1 MLADQAYTV
10 IGVVPGGRGSIVPSG
25 LAAGR
30 RHDLWLPLRL
40 QAADAPRGLH
50 FLDVVARLD
59 PALDLAAAEDRI
71 ASFARRLQDEEVT
84 DHGIR
89 LVALDRLVVGESRP
103 LLFALAGAVAMLLLI
118 ACTNVANLLL
128 ARSAARRREIAVRAA
143 LGAARSRLVR
153 QLLVESL
160 LLALLGGAVGVLVA
174 WGAVTALRLLAP
186 GSVPRLAEAAIDA
199 RVLGFAL
206 AVSIVTG
213 LVFGLLPA
221 LRSTGADLA
230 LVMKE
235 GARGTVSGPARQR
248 LRGVLIVAEVALSFA
263 LLIGAGLLVRS
274 LDRLLRVDKGFDAE
288 HVMSAFISLPAS
300 RYPELHQ
307 QTAFFDDLR
316 EGVAALPE
324 VRAAAYVNNL
334 PLDGGVNG
342 TVVIEGREF
351 PPDAQPLTEKRI
363 VSPGYFDVLRTPLV
377 AGRAFDDRDRA
388 GSPPVVIVNQAFAS
402 RFFAGES
409 ALGKRVDFA
418 WETEGMQEIVGV
430 VEDVRERALHLP
442 AQPTM
447 YVPHAQRP
455 EEDGFLIVRAS
466 GDPHQLVPAMRA
478 AVATLD
484 ATLPLSEVRTLEDVL
499 AEGLAERRLATSL
512 FGVFSLVSLALAAI
526 GLYAV
531 ISYTVLQ
538 RRQEIGIRMALGARG
553 QQVIRTVLGQG
564 LGLIGAGVVLGALA
578 ALSLGRFLSALLFG
592 VDAADPVTFAAVALL
607 LVAIALLASIVP
619 AVRAARLDPASVLR
633 SE

>member
-1 MLADQAYTV
+1 
-10 IGVVPGGRGSIVPSG
+10 
-25 LAAGR
+25 
-30 RHDLWLPLRL
+30 
-40 QAADAPRGLH
+40 
-50 FLDVVARLD
+50 
-59 PALDLAAAEDRI
+59 
-71 ASFARRLQDEEVT
+71 
-84 DHGIR
+84 
-89 LVALDRLVVGESRP
+89 
-103 LLFALAGAVAMLLLI
+103 MLLLI

-128 ARSAARRREIAVRAA
+128 ARSAARQREIAVRAA
-143 LGAARSRLVR
+143 LGAPRSRLVR
-153 QLLVESL
+153 QLLVESV

-174 WGAVTALRLLAP
+174 GGAVTALRLLAP
-186 GSVPRLAEAAIDA
+186 GSVPRLAEAAIDG

-206 AVSIVTG
+206 SVSIVTG

-235 GARGTVSGPARQR
+235 GARGTISGPARQR
-248 LRGVLIVAEVALSFA
+248 LRGALIVAEVALSFA

-288 HVMSAFISLPAS
+288 HVISAFVSLPAS

-307 QTAFFDDLR
+307 QTALFDDLR
-316 EGVAALPE
+316 EVVAALPE

-342 TVVIEGREF
+342 TVLIEGREF
-351 PPDAQPLTEKRI
+351 PPDAEPLTEKRI
-363 VSPGYFDVLRTPLV
+363 VSPGYFDVLRTRVL
-377 AGRAFDDRDRA
+377 AGRAFDDRDRP
-388 GSPPVVIVNQAFAS
+388 GSPAVVIVNQAFAS

-409 ALGKRVDFA
+409 ALGKRVGFG
-418 WETEGMQEIVGV
+418 WETAGMQEIVGV

-442 AQPTM
+442 AQPAM
-447 YVPHAQRP
+447 YVPLAQRP
-455 EEDGFLIVRAS
+455 EGDGFLVVRAS
-466 GDPHQLVPAMRA
+466 GDPQQLVPAMRA
-478 AVATLD
+478 ALATLD
-484 ATLPLSEVRTLEDVL
+484 ATLPFSEVRTLEDVL

-538 RRQEIGIRMALGARG
+538 RRQEIGIRMALGARA

-564 LGLIGAGVVLGALA
+564 LGLIGAGVALGALA

-592 VDAADPVTFAAVALL
+592 IDATDPVTFAGVALL
-607 LVAIALLASIVP
+607 LIAIALAASIVP
-619 AVRAARLDPASVLR
+619 ALRAARLDPASVLR

>member
-1 MLADQAYTV
+1 V
-10 IGVVPGGRGSIVPSG
+10 IGVVPGGRRSIVPKT

-30 RHDLWLPLRL
+30 HHDLWLPLRL
-40 QAADAPRGLH
+40 AVSDAPRGLH
-50 FLDVVARLD
+50 FLDVIALKD
-59 PALDLAAAEDRI
+59 PSIDLATASDRI
-71 ASFARRLQDEEVT
+71 ASFARRLQEEAVT
-84 DHGIR
+84 EHGIQ
-89 LVALDRLVVGESRP
+89 LVALDRVVVGESRP

-128 ARSAARRREIAVRAA
+128 ARSAARQREIAVRAA
-143 LGAARSRLVR
+143 LGAARPRLVR

-174 WGAVTALRLLAP
+174 WGSVTALRALAP
-186 GSVPRLAEAAIDA
+186 GSVPRLAEATIDA
-199 RVLGFAL
+199 RVLAFAL
-206 AVSIVTG
+206 ATSIVTG
-213 LVFGLLPA
+213 LLFGLLPA
-221 LRSTGADLA
+221 LRSTGSDLA

-235 GARGTVSGPARQR
+235 GTRGTVSGPARQR

-288 HVMSAFISLPAS
+288 RVMSAFVSLPAS

-316 EGVAALPE
+316 EVVAALPD

-351 PPDAQPLTEKRI
+351 PPDAEPLSEKRI
-363 VSPGYFDVLRTPLV
+363 VSPGYFDVLRTPVL
-377 AGRAFDDRDRA
+377 AGRSFDQRDRA
-388 GSPPVVIVNQAFAS
+388 GSPPVVIVNRAFAA
-402 RFFAGES
+402 RFFPGES

-430 VEDVRERALHLP
+430 VEDVRERELHLP
-442 AQPTM
+442 ASPTM
-447 YVPHAQRP
+447 YIPHAQRP
-455 EEDGFLIVRAS
+455 EEDGFLVVRAS
-466 GDPHQLVPAMRA
+466 GDPHLLVPAMRA
-478 AVATLD
+478 ALATLD
-484 ATLPLSEVRTLEDVL
+484 GTLPLSEVRTLEAVL

-553 QQVIRTVLGQG
+553 RQVIRTVLGQG
-564 LGLIGAGVVLGALA
+564 LGLIAAGVALGALA

-592 VDAADPVTFAAVALL
+592 VDAADPVTFGGVALL
-607 LVAIALLASIVP
+607 LIAIALLASIVP
-619 AVRAARLDPASVLR
+619 ALRAARLDPASVLR